1 MRIFNKKTI
10 VSLVASLA
18 LSSSLFAQT
27 SIDMNKV
34 YAVVNGENI
43 TAGDI
48 AVALRDP
55 RIKFDSLQ
63 KEQQEQVLKN
73 LVEQK
78 VLAQEAFKSDVV
90 KSKLYKEE
98 LEKAKQ
104 TLAYQI
110 WIRDLSKTVQVTD
123 KEVKDYYEKNKKR
136 FITPLELKASHIL
149 VEKES
154 DAKEI
159 IKTLSTSKD
168 LKKDFPELA
177 KKKSIGPSKQNGG
190 DLGWFT
196 KEKMLPEFSNA
207 AASLKVGAITKKA
220 VKSQYGYHIIYLED
234 KKEPK
239 TLEFD
244 KIEKQIK
251 QELLQVTFV
260 KKVQKIAEDLKS
272 KAKIEYK

>member
-1 MRIFNKKTI
+1 M
-10 VSLVASLA
+10 
-18 LSSSLFAQT
+18 
-27 SIDMNKV
+27 
-34 YAVVNGENI
+34 AV
-43 TAGDI
+43 
-48 AVALRDP
+48 L
-55 RIKFDSLQ
+55 
-63 KEQQEQVLKN
+63 
-73 LVEQK
+73 
-78 VLAQEAFKSDVV
+78 DVV

-123 KEVKDYYEKNKKR
+123 KEVKAYYEENKKR

-154 DAKEI
+154 EAKEI
-159 IKTLSTSKD
+159 IKTLSSSKD

-177 KKKSIGPSKQNGG
+177 KTKSIGPSKQNGG

-196 KEKMLPEFSNA
+196 KEKMLPEFSDA
-207 AASLKVGAITKKA
+207 AASLKVGTITKKA